1 MNCYE
6 CARPNPAVAVCRS
19 CGAGLCRDHVRVR
32 GEELHEIVGPGPSRT
47 ARGRRLLCGVCVG
60 VPSAPGGDG
69 PLDGGGVLDGG
80 GGEGGVP

>member
-32 GEELHEIVGPGPSRT
+32 GEELHETVGPGPSQPV
-47 ARGRRLLCGVCVG
+47 RGRRMLCGVCTD
-60 VPSAPGGDG
+60 APGAPGRSSS
-69 PLDGGGVLDGG
+69 LDGGGVLDE
-80 GGEGGVP
+80 GEE